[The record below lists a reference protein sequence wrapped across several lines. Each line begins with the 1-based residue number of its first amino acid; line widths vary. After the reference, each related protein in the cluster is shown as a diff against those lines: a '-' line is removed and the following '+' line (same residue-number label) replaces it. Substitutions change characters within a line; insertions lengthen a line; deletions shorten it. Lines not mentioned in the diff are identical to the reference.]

1 MNREIKYIVIHS
13 TQTPRTVS
21 VESIRKSWRTN
32 NEIAKFHCIIDSNG
46 HAARILG
53 MNLTAAQNVP
63 QNENCF
69 HIAYIGGKNGIDT
82 RNPLQSHILFEKI
95 EEVKKLFPCAM
106 VIGAG
111 EFTGEQNPFFDVESW
126 MNFYSTHREDW
137 IYMEIPEDEEAEEIC
152 LWED

>member
-13 TQTPRTVS
+13 TQTRKEVS
-21 VESIRKSWRTN
+21 IESIRNSWKTN
-32 NEIAKFHCIIDSNG
+32 NQPAKFHCIIDSNG

-53 MNLTAAQNVP
+53 MNFTAAQNVP

-69 HIAYIGGKNGIDT
+69 HIAVIGGYAGTDT
-82 RNPLQSHILFEKI
+82 RTPLQTHILFEKI
-95 EEVKKLFPCAM
+95 EEVKKLFPTAM

-111 EFTGEQNPFFDVESW
+111 EYTGETNPFFDVESW

-137 IYMEIPEDEEAEEIC
+137 IFLEVAEEEGEEKC
-152 LWED
+152 LLED